1 MPGTFRLSGG
11 ELTIPSGIIVDA
23 DIASNA
29 AISVDKMKHSYKRAT
44 NFDLPIGGTPVAR
57 EEIVFVADAAC
68 TLRGFHA
75 LLNDTGTTT
84 DVDFDLKVNGVSVL
98 TGTVNI
104 TNANSDRQVVDGVLS
119 STSLS
124 ADDVVSIS
132 LAVTT
137 STGAQGP
144 YAWVNIEENAAGS

>member
-1 MPGTFRLSGG
+1 MPGTFRISGG
-11 ELTIPSGIIVDA
+11 DLTIPSGIIVDA

-29 AISVDKMKHSYKRAT
+29 SIGIDKMKHAYKMAT
-44 NFDLPIGGTPVAR
+44 NFALAIGATPVAR
-57 EEIVFVADAAC
+57 EEIIFVADAAC

-75 LLNDTGTTT
+75 LLNDTGTTS
-84 DVDFDLKVNGVSVL
+84 DVDFDLKINGVSAL
-98 TGTVNI
+98 TGVVNI
-104 TNANSDRQVVDGVLS
+104 TNANSDRQIVDGVLS
-119 STSLS
+119 TTVLA

-144 YAWVNIEENAAGS
+144 FAWVSLEENAAPN